1 MKYFGCYLKNFK
13 WNCKKFNTKEEADN
27 YALSHKEESHAT
39 KLLLLNDFIPKCFEK
54 LLLEEKLKFN
64 IKIE

>member
-1 MKYFGCYLKNFK
+1 MKYFGCYLKNFI
-13 WNCKKFNTKEEADN
+13 WTCKKFDTKEDADK
-27 YALSHKEESHAT
+27 YAFSHKDYAYST

-64 IKIE
+64 TKIE

>member
-13 WNCKKFNTKEEADN
+13 WTCKKFDSKEDADN
-27 YALSHKEESHAT
+27 FALSNKEKAYAT

-64 IKIE
+64 TKIE